1 MAEFAMEKARKG
13 VVTQEL
19 SEISAGVEAMG

>member
-1 MAEFAMEKARKG
+1 MAEFVMDKDRKG

-19 SEISAGVEAMG
+19 SEISADVEAMG